1 MSADTGIEP
10 PGAPAEGT
18 ASEVAVGSS
27 ARGRAWRAAFFTPSG
42 VVGSLLVLGVLVL
55 AALATLGLTPSATD
69 QDVSRSLLGPS
80 GTSWFGTDQFGR
92 DVYARVA
99 AGLAGSLRVAVVS
112 VAVSGVIGVALGVVA
127 GYYRGVADRLVGIL
141 TNVLFAFP
149 SLLLAL
155 ALAATL
161 ERSWVTV
168 SIAIAVVYVP
178 IFARVA
184 RAPALAL
191 RSAEYV
197 VAATA
202 IGRSRLSTL
211 VEHVVPNMAGLLVV
225 QTTLSL
231 SWAILTEASLSF
243 LGFGTPPPAPSL
255 GGMVY
260 EAQTLAVVAP
270 WMLAFP
276 GVALVLAVVGLN
288 LVGDALRSVLDPRRE
303 R

>member
-1 MSADTGIEP
+1 MSADTGLPTPGTPAADTP
-10 PGAPAEGT
+10 PELP
-18 ASEVAVGSS
+18 VGG
-27 ARGRAWRAAFFTPSG
+27 GRHQAWRAAFLTPAG
-42 VVGSLLVLGVLVL
+42 IAGLLLVLLVLVL
-55 AALATLGLTPSATD
+55 SALAVLGLTPSARD
-69 QDVSRSLLGPS
+69 QDVGRSLLGPS

-92 DVYARVA
+92 DVFARVA
-99 AGLAGSLRVAVVS
+99 SGLANSLRVAVVS
-112 VAVSGVIGVALGVVA
+112 VLASGLVGVTLGVVA
-127 GYYRGVADRLVGIL
+127 GYYGGLADRLVGIL

-184 RAPALAL
+184 RAPVLGL
-191 RSAEYV
+191 RSADYV

-276 GVALVLAVVGLN
+276 GLALVLAVVGLN
-288 LVGDALRSVLDPRRE
+288 LVGDSLRSWLDPRGE

>member
-1 MSADTGIEP
+1 MSATTTV
-10 PGAPAEGT
+10 PARVVRTSRRSQLLT
-18 ASEVAVGSS
+18 AMRQPS
-27 ARGRAWRAAFFTPSG
+27 A
-42 VVGSLLVLGVLVL
+42 VVGVGLTALVVLL
-55 AALATLGLTPSATD
+55 ALAGLLGLTPYDPAR
-69 QDVSRSLLGPS
+69 QDVTVALQGPS
-80 GTSWFGTDQFGR
+80 SSHWFGTDQFGR
-92 DVYARVA
+92 DVFSRVA
-99 AGLAGSLRVAVVS
+99 AGLANSLRIAVVS
-112 VAVSGVIGVALGVVA
+112 VGAAGLVGVLLGVLA
-127 GYYRGVADRLVGIL
+127 GYFGGLLDRVVGVV

-168 SIAIAVVYVP
+168 SLAIATVYMP

-184 RAPALAL
+184 RGPVLTL
-191 RSAEYV
+191 RTVDYV
-197 VAATA
+197 TASTA
-202 IGRSRLSTL
+202 IGRSRMSTL
-211 VEHVVPNMAGLLVV
+211 FAHVVPNMRGILVV

-243 LGFGTPPPAPSL
+243 LGFGTPPPAASL

-260 EAQTLAVVAP
+260 DAQTLSTVAP

-276 GVALVLAVVGLN
+276 GAALVVFVVGLN
-288 LVGDALRSVLDPRRE
+288 LLGDSLRSALDPRSRGS

>member
-1 MSADTGIEP
+1 VSATSTV
-10 PGAPAEGT
+10 PARAVRT
-18 ASEVAVGSS
+18 SRRPQLASAL
-27 ARGRAWRAAFFTPSG
+27 RTPSALVG
-42 VVGSLLVLGVLVL
+42 ALLTGLVVVV
-55 AALATLGLTPSATD
+55 ALAGMLGLTPAD
-69 QDVSRSLLGPS
+69 PAKQDVAVALQGPS
-80 GTSWFGTDQFGR
+80 GAHWFGTDQFGR
-92 DVYARVA
+92 DVFSRVA
-99 AGLAGSLRVAVVS
+99 AGLANSLRIAVLS
-112 VAVSGVIGVALGVVA
+112 VGAAGLVGVLLGVLAGYFGGLLDRVA
-127 GYYRGVADRLVGIL
+127 GVV

-168 SIAIAVVYVP
+168 SLAIATVYMP

-184 RAPALAL
+184 RGPVLSL
-191 RSAEYV
+191 RTVDYV
-197 VAATA
+197 TASTA

-211 VEHVVPNMAGLLVV
+211 FAHVVPNMRGILVV

-243 LGFGTPPPAPSL
+243 LGFGTPPPAASL

-260 EAQTLAVVAP
+260 DAQTLSTIAP
-270 WMLAFP
+270 WLLAFP
-276 GVALVLAVVGLN
+276 GAALVVFVVGLN
-288 LVGDALRSVLDPRRE
+288 LLGDTLRSALDPRSRGV